1 MVRGLRVVFSPDPAS
16 RDAYS
21 YRVPEPGTR
30 GTITSVRLGGGLR
43 TYVDG
48 PGGGLVYVEWDGG
61 LVCGISM
68 RDLKLE
74 PDDHPRA

>member
-1 MVRGLRVVFSPDPAS
+1 MVRGLRVVFSPDAIS
-16 RDAYS
+16 HAAYS
-21 YRVPEPGTR
+21 HPTPGAGAR

-48 PGGGLVYVEWDGG
+48 PGGGLVYVEWDDG
-61 LVCGISM
+61 LVCGIGM

-74 PDDHPRA
+74 PDRDRRG